1 MGMRR
6 RIFLFYTLSL
16 VLSLVL
22 LLTVSS
28 LVVQGVS
35 RFYQERAVPPADD
48 RSAQAQE
55 ILSQWPETDRDWRAL
70 DQQLDR
76 QGYQLLVE
84 RDGRPL
90 YSSLDQAQEEAYRR
104 LSGRAAWPEEGT
116 LVLQDQGLVMVGRR
130 CGGVTL
136 IAMPQPVMPEV
147 LGRPRP
153 QTEAV
158 ILSLFIS
165 GLVAIGMIV
174 LLSLLLARTQI
185 RRIMRPVNAL
195 TQAARRVE
203 EGDLST
209 PVGYGG
215 QDEFSAV
222 CAAFDHMQEH
232 LRQEREKSASYE
244 KARTDLVAG
253 ISHDLRTPLTSVKGY
268 IKGMRDGVANTPE
281 KREQYL
287 DVAYRKACD
296 MERLLQRLFYFSRME
311 TGNLPLMLTS
321 TDLGEFVTQFARET
335 QEELAESGGK
345 VVLRGA
351 PAAHPVRMDRE
362 QMYRVLTLTVWRQG
376 NRECL
381 RFADNGRGVPP
392 EQLPHLFERFWRGD
406 SARSSKGG
414 EGSGL
419 GLYIVQYI
427 VQAHGGTVAAV
438 IVIVGLGNGLEQYVT
453 DSFSDLGTNTLTV
466 TVMSRGSTRSLD
478 ADDMY
483 ELVEEN
489 SQYLDLCST
498 TVPMMGYVKIGSE
511 TVDSTTSQGGER
523 GLLFYRRTGGILG
536 PGPSVQ
542 RHGHPVQGVRHRRL
556 PEPGLLRRE
565 RRGPDPP
572 GGRPEPDR
580 GGGAGPAGGHPGGG
594 GQR

>member
-1 MGMRR
+1 MRR
-6 RIFLFYTLSL
+6 RIFLFYILSL

-22 LLTVSS
+22 LLGVSG

-35 RFYQERAVPPADD
+35 RFYQERAAFPADD
-48 RSAQAQE
+48 RSARVQE
-55 ILSQWPETDRDWRAL
+55 ILTQWPETDRDWRAL
-70 DQQLDR
+70 DQQLDG
-76 QGYQLLVE
+76 QDYQLLVE
-84 RDGRPL
+84 RDGHTL
-90 YSSLDQAQEEAYRR
+90 YSSLDQFQQEVYQH
-104 LSGRAAWPEEGT
+104 LSGQAAWPEEGT
-116 LVLQDQGLVMVGRR
+116 LVLQDQGMVMVGRQ

-136 IAMPQPVMPEV
+136 LAMPQPAIPE
-147 LGRPRP
+147 LFGRPRP

-158 ILSLFIS
+158 VLTLFLS
-165 GLVAIGMIV
+165 GLAAIGMIV

-185 RRIMRPVNAL
+185 RQIMRPVNAL

-203 EGDLST
+203 AGDLST

-232 LRQEREKSASYE
+232 LRQEREKSAGYE

-311 TGNLPLMLTS
+311 TGNLPLSLAR
-321 TDLGEFVTQFARET
+321 TDLGEFAARFAREA
-335 QEELAESGGK
+335 QEELAETGGR

-351 PAAHPVRMDRE
+351 PAPHPVHMDRE
-362 QMYRVLTLTVWRQG
+362 QMYRVLTNLKENALRYAGADPLILTLTVWRQG
-376 NRECL
+376 DRECL

-392 EQLPHLFERFWRGD
+392 EQLPHLFEQFWRGD
-406 SARSSKGG
+406 SARSSRGG

-427 VQAHGGTVAAV
+427 VQAHGGTVRAKNDGGLV
-438 IVIVGLGNGLEQYVT
+438 I
-453 DSFSDLGTNTLTV
+453 
-466 TVMSRGSTRSLD
+466 
-478 ADDMY
+478 
-483 ELVEEN
+483 ELALPCEE
-489 SQYLDLCST
+489 D
-498 TVPMMGYVKIGSE
+498 E
-511 TVDSTTSQGGER
+511 HE
-523 GLLFYRRTGGILG
+523 
-536 PGPSVQ
+536 
-542 RHGHPVQGVRHRRL
+542 
-556 PEPGLLRRE
+556 
-565 RRGPDPP
+565 
-572 GGRPEPDR
+572 
-580 GGGAGPAGGHPGGG
+580 
-594 GQR
+594 